1 MGGVLTGFG
10 IIAFVIVVGYFA
22 GRLGVGGPQAGFVLN
37 RVAFFVTNP
46 ALLFVTLA
54 KADLAVVFSTQLVVA
69 ALAALVSAGV
79 FVVLSRVF
87 FRRPLAETTI
97 GALGSGYVNA
107 NNIGLPV
114 AVYVLGSASYV
125 APVLLLQLI
134 VFAPVALTVLDVAGR
149 GAVSVRAILT
159 QPVRNP
165 MIIASLLG
173 ILVDASGLTV
183 PDAVFQPFELLGG
196 AAVPLVLMAF
206 GMSLHGSRPLRAGAG
221 RAEIVTAVVLKSAA
235 MPLVAFVLARL
246 VFGLEGHALFAAV
259 ALAALPTAQNV
270 YNFAARYERGVA
282 VARDVVLLTT
292 VFAVPALLVVAA
304 VLAPG

>member
-10 IIAFVIVVGYFA
+10 IIAFVILVGYIA
-22 GRLGVGGPQAGFVLN
+22 GRLRIGGPTAPFVLN
-37 RVAFFVTNP
+37 RIAFFVTNP

-54 KADLAVVFSTQLVVA
+54 HADLRVVFSTQLLVA
-69 ALAALVSAGV
+69 GIAAVVSAGV
-79 FVVLSRVF
+79 FLALSRAF
-87 FRRPLAETTI
+87 FRSPAPETTI

-114 AVYVLGSASYV
+114 AVYVLGSASFV

-134 VFAPVALTVLDVAGR
+134 VFAPIALTVLDITSR
-149 GAVSVRAILT
+149 GSVSVRSILT

-165 MIIASLLG
+165 MIIASVLG
-173 ILVDASGLTV
+173 ILVDVTGVTL
-183 PDAVFQPFELLGG
+183 PEAVYRPFELLGG

-206 GMSLHGSRPLRAGAG
+206 GMSLVGSRPLQAGTG
-221 RAEIVTAVVLKSAA
+221 RTPIVVAVALKSAV
-235 MPLVAFVLARL
+235 MPVVAFVVARF
-246 VFGLEGHALFAAV
+246 VFGLEGQSLFAAV

-270 YNFAARYERGVA
+270 YNFAARYERGMA

-292 VFAVPALLVVAA
+292 IFAVPALLVIAA
-304 VLAPG
+304 LLAP

>member
-10 IIAFVIVVGYFA
+10 IIAFVILVGYVA
-22 GRLGVGGPQAGFVLN
+22 GRLGIGGPTAPFVLN

-54 KADLAVVFSTQLVVA
+54 QADLRVVFSAQLIVA
-69 ALAALVSAGV
+69 AIAAIVAAAV

-87 FRRPLAETTI
+87 FRAPAPETTI
-97 GALGSGYVNA
+97 GALGAGYVNA

-114 AVYVLGSASYV
+114 AVYVLGSASFV

-134 VFAPVALTVLDVAGR
+134 VFAPIALSVLDTTSR
-149 GAVSVRAILT
+149 GAVSVRSILT

-165 MIIASLLG
+165 MIIASVLG
-173 ILVDASGLTV
+173 ILVDLSGLKL
-183 PDAVFQPFELLGG
+183 PDAVLKPFELLGG
-196 AAVPLVLMAF
+196 AAVPLVLLAF
-206 GMSLHGSRPLRAGAG
+206 GMSLVGARPLQAGAS
-221 RAEIVTAVVLKSAA
+221 RAAIVTAVVLKSAV
-235 MPLVAFVLARL
+235 MPLIALAAARL
-246 VFGLEGHALFAAV
+246 LGLEGQSLFAAV

-270 YNFAARYERGVA
+270 YNFAARYERGIP

-292 VFAVPALLVVAA
+292 IFAVPALLIIAA
-304 VLAPG
+304 VLAP

>member
-10 IIAFVIVVGYFA
+10 IIAFVILVGYLA
-22 GRLGVGGPQAGFVLN
+22 GRLGIGGPTAPFVLN
-37 RVAFFVTNP
+37 RIAFFVTNP

-54 KADLAVVFSTQLVVA
+54 RADLRVVFSTQLIVA
-69 ALAALVSAGV
+69 AIAAILSAAV
-79 FVVLSRVF
+79 FVAMSRAF
-87 FRRPLAETTI
+87 FRLPAQETTL

-134 VFAPVALTVLDVAGR
+134 VFAPIALTVLDTTSR
-149 GAVSVRAILT
+149 GAVSVRSILT
-159 QPVRNP
+159 QPFRNP
-165 MIIASLLG
+165 MIIASVLG
-173 ILVDASGLTV
+173 ILVDVSGLTL
-183 PDAVFQPFELLGG
+183 PDAVLKPFELLGG

-206 GMSLHGSRPLRAGAG
+206 GMSLVGARPLQAGAG
-221 RAEIVTAVVLKSAA
+221 RTPIVAAVVLKSAV
-235 MPLVAFVLARL
+235 MPLVAFVFARF
-246 VFGLEGHALFAAV
+246 VFGLDGQSLFAAV

-270 YNFAARYERGVA
+270 YNFAARYERGMA

-304 VLAPG
+304 LLAP